1 LVVPSEEIP
10 GPATITGFAFHRSP
24 SGSRSAT
31 ITDAAVFIG
40 LAGGSELGPEFQAN
54 RVSPTRVIGSEA
66 LTVTAD
72 GEGMVAFTFDT
83 PWEYEEGDIL
93 LELRFESVS
102 GYLYVFGWTAPGRR
116 YLSSGNLTAERGSV
130 SENTPVV
137 TLITE

>member
-1 LVVPSEEIP
+1 MQ

-31 ITDAAVFIG
+31 ITDATVFIG
-40 LAGGSELGPEFQAN
+40 LAGGDELGPEFREN
-54 RVSPTRVIGSEA
+54 RVSPTRVIHSEM

-72 GEGMVAFTFDT
+72 QDGMVTFTFDT
-83 PWEYEEGDIL
+83 PWEYDEGDIL
-93 LELRFESVS
+93 FELSFQSVS

>member
-1 LVVPSEEIP
+1 MPSEEIS

-31 ITDAAVFIG
+31 VTDAAVFIG
-40 LAGGSELGPEFQAN
+40 LAGGDELGPEFHAN
-54 RVSPTRVIGSEA
+54 RVSPTLVISSER

-72 GEGMVAFTFDT
+72 DDGMVTFTFDT

-93 LELRFESVS
+93 LELRFQSVS

-130 SENTPVV
+130 SENMPVV